1 LEEPDH
7 STKDDTY
14 LGKNQT
20 KVNEEQQHDMREELL
35 RARRPAKPEL
45 ELFQGQVAMHK
56 SRCCGKYFF
65 TWMDPLVAHTQK
77 VK

>member
-1 LEEPDH
+1 
-7 STKDDTY
+7 
-14 LGKNQT
+14 
-20 KVNEEQQHDMREELL
+20 MREELL
-35 RARRPAKPEL
+35 KDARRPAKPEL